1 MVRASRLR
9 DGKISKGRGMFTV
22 ALTETAGTFL
32 LLCLLRICK
41 GNCRHYQIS
50 WKCGDAGDPLMDAG
64 TGFYT

>member
-1 MVRASRLR
+1 
-9 DGKISKGRGMFTV
+9 MFTV